1 MTTITAVITCYR
13 EGELIYKA
21 LDSLNN
27 QTEHDFKIIIVNGC
41 SPDET
46 TNRVCKEIEK
56 SKKADVIWNE
66 VNLGMGISRNSA
78 FEKLTTDVA
87 VFLDADDTLPPDAIA
102 NIRLTFNKYPEADFV
117 FGNYKLCDLD
127 QNKEKTIDCS
137 LLTDKNGVL
146 SPSLLANNWKL
157 LGSSPCKKSLWTK
170 IGGYSLEFS
179 NTANDVDFWQR
190 AILAGAKG
198 YFVNANIYNWNR
210 SITGLNSAPAFLTAL
225 EICNYRNIDFVIK
238 YSDIYKEGFNIALTH
253 KDYQKIKEWAK
264 YEITNRNNQTV
275 LAITFNLCPIIF
287 VPFLCDG
294 YRILKKIFKN

>member
-1 MTTITAVITCYR
+1 LTTITTIITCYR

-21 LDSLNN
+21 LDSLFN
-27 QTEHDFKIIIVNGC
+27 QNDTDFNIILVNGC

-56 SKKADVIWNE
+56 SKKVLVIWNE

-87 VFLDADDTLPPDAIA
+87 VFLDADDTLPPNTIA
-102 NIRLTFNKYPEADFV
+102 NIRSSFNAHPDADFV
-117 FGNYKLCDLD
+117 FGNYKLCDLE
-127 QNKEKTIDCS
+127 QNIEKTVDCS
-137 LLTDKNGVL
+137 VISDINGSL